1 MGPPGQPWSRPLV
14 TFLGVPPFL
23 ALIETVTIAVHL
35 QNMNVVGE
43 AVEQCPRQAFGAEH
57 FGPLVEG
64 KIASQ
69 QCGPEIE
76 LVGEITNMIEAA
88 QTAGL
93 KGKAASE
100 EAASLKNYRSSVKV
114 VAGAG
119 FVQAPTLSKRI

>member
-1 MGPPGQPWSRPLV
+1 MPVGPPGQPWSRPLV

-64 KIASQ
+64 T
-69 QCGPEIE
+69 CFGNM
-76 LVGEITNMIEAA
+76 TN
-88 QTAGL
+88 
-93 KGKAASE
+93 KALRDPCRQSH
-100 EAASLKNYRSSVKV
+100 LYRHHN
-114 VAGAG
+114 
-119 FVQAPTLSKRI
+119 